1 MPESQAQLNQMILD
15 ELRGQ
20 RSDIKSLSGDVGEL
34 KSDVR
39 HLKEGQEDITE
50 RLKSLEVLA
59 KAQEVSASKQINLD
73 WKTVLKI
80 VATLAV
86 VALGASHGLPEGAW
100 KALIGI
106 LGAG

>member
-1 MPESQAQLNQMILD
+1 MPESQLQINQMILD

-20 RSDIKSLSGDVGEL
+20 RQDIQDVRDAVAELKGDV
-34 KSDVR
+34 K

-50 RLKSLEVLA
+50 RLKALETA
-59 KAQEVSASKQINLD
+59 ASRQISLD

-80 VATLAV
+80 VATLAI